1 MRRTLPFLALV
12 LTACTTPT
20 VPQAHEPPVRS
31 IAYQAVGGRPFWL
44 LTIGDDKI
52 VFWPVSGDQQRIWP
66 RTLPREADG
75 TRMWRSGEG
84 AEAILIEAR
93 PGPCSSDDERLFE
106 DFVTI
111 RMGEEGVELN
121 GCGGRLLPREGH

>member
-1 MRRTLPFLALV
+1 MKSGLSLLALALV
-12 LTACTTPT
+12 ACTTA
-20 VPQAHEPPVRS
+20 PQAHELPVRS
-31 IAYQAVGGRPFWL
+31 IAYQAVGGQPSWL

-66 RTLPREADG
+66 RTLPRVVDG
-75 TRMWRSGEG
+75 VRTWRSGEG
-84 AEAILIEAR
+84 AEAILIAAR
-93 PGPCSSDDERLFE
+93 PGPCSSDDERIFE